1 LPTILLL
8 AALFFFH
15 APASDALGPLRY
27 FIGEWTGTSSGKPG
41 QGTVRRTYELTLNG
55 RVLQVENRVVYLPQ
69 EKNKN
74 GETHDDLGLITFDRG
89 RKRFVYRQAHS
100 EGFVNTYV
108 ADPVD
113 AEAKTIVFTSESIEN
128 IPPGWRARETYV
140 ITGPDSFVERF
151 ELAEPGNDFT
161 PYSEAVLTRV
171 KR

>member
-1 LPTILLL
+1 LPTALLL
-8 AALFFFH
+8 SAFLFLQ
-15 APASDALGPLRY
+15 APTSDVLGPLNF

-41 QGTVRRTYELTLNG
+41 QGTVRRTYELTLNS

-69 EKNKN
+69 EKNKS

-108 ADPVD
+108 ADPV
-113 AEAKTIVFTSESIEN
+113 ESGAKTVVFTSESIEN
-128 IPPGWRARETYV
+128 IPNGWRARETYL

>member
-1 LPTILLL
+1 MPPVLLL
-8 AALFFFH
+8 AAFLLFQP
-15 APASDALGPLRY
+15 PASDGLGRLR
-27 FIGEWTGTSSGKPG
+27 FFVGEWTGTSSGKPG

-89 RKRFVYRQAHS
+89 RKRFIYRQAHS

-108 ADPVD
+108 ADPVES
-113 AEAKTIVFTSESIEN
+113 EAKTIVFITEAIEN
-128 IPPGWRARETYV
+128 IPAGWRARETYL